1 MKREL
6 KKQFIYDPM
15 LHLWFVGEMYDVR
28 KPINIK
34 IFKQGILKFW
44 FCKKSKLIFKN
55 TSSKKRIFS
64 KIKNFIT
71 WKYHDY
77 YTDYGSFKIK
87 NNYFLYLYNGKHN
100 YFTLRCLTLNEI
112 CNIKR
117 LFSRNSHCGSL
128 IRPHNLRF
136 CKSFL

>member
-15 LHLWFVGEMYDVR
+15 LHLWFVGEMYDVK

-55 TSSKKRIFS
+55 LSSKKRFFS
-64 KIKNFIT
+64 KIKN
-71 WKYHDY
+71 
-77 YTDYGSFKIK
+77 
-87 NNYFLYLYNGKHN
+87 L
-100 YFTLRCLTLNEI
+100 
-112 CNIKR
+112 KR
-117 LFSRNSHCGSL
+117 LKILKYYKIIMLNKYL
-128 IRPHNLRF
+128 AIRSVKILSN
-136 CKSFL
+136 